1 LVWACIWIVL
11 LGASGLAFAAD
22 EPANVAGTWNITV
35 SGEAGSANQ
44 TIVLKQDGNKIT
56 GTFRGPRQS
65 GTLEGS
71 VLGNKISF
79 HVNARIPLDYK
90 GTVDGDKMN
99 GTLTTHGK
107 SGDWIATREKLDHVE
122 SVSNPWPFQG
132 GRDELT
138 SRKR

>member
-1 LVWACIWIVL
+1 MRIEREGKGMRTNSARFVWACVWIAL
-11 LGASGLAFAAD
+11 LAASGLSFAAD
-22 EPANVAGTWNITV
+22 EPANVAGTWNISV
-35 SGEAGSANQ
+35 SGEAGSASQ

-65 GTLEGS
+65 GTLEGA

-90 GTVDGDKMN
+90 GTVDGDNMN

-107 SGDWIATREKLDHVE
+107 SGAWAATREK
-122 SVSNPWPFQG
+122 
-132 GRDELT
+132 
-138 SRKR
+138 

>member
-1 LVWACIWIVL
+1 MRTNSARFVCACVWIVL
-11 LGASGLAFAAD
+11 LAAFGLAFAPD

-44 TIVLKQDGNKIT
+44 TIVLKEDGNKIT

-65 GTLEGS
+65 GTLEGA

-79 HVNARIPLDYK
+79 HVNTRIPLDYK
-90 GTVDGDKMN
+90 GTVDGDTMN
-99 GTLTTHGK
+99 GTFTRHGK
-107 SGDWIATREKLDHVE
+107 SGDWTATR
-122 SVSNPWPFQG
+122 SQ
-132 GRDELT
+132 RDELT

>member
-1 LVWACIWIVL
+1 MRTNSARFVWACMGIFL
-11 LGASGLAFAAD
+11 LAAFGLAFAPD

-65 GTLEGS
+65 GTLEGA

-79 HVNARIPLDYK
+79 HVNTRIPLDYK
-90 GTVDGDKMN
+90 GTVDGDTMS

-107 SGDWIATREKLDHVE
+107 SGEWTATRENIRTL
-122 SVSNPWPFQG
+122 
-132 GRDELT
+132 RA
-138 SRKR
+138 

>member
-1 LVWACIWIVL
+1 MRIEREGNGMRTNSARFVWACVWIVL
-11 LGASGLAFAAD
+11 LAASGLSFAAD
-22 EPANVAGTWNITV
+22 EPANVAGTWSITV

-65 GTLEGS
+65 GTLEGA

-79 HVNARIPLDYK
+79 HVNTRIPLDYK
-90 GTVDGDKMN
+90 GTVDGDTMN

-107 SGDWIATREKLDHVE
+107 SGDWTATREK
-122 SVSNPWPFQG
+122 
-132 GRDELT
+132 
-138 SRKR
+138 

>member
-1 LVWACIWIVL
+1 MRIEREGNGMRMNSARFVWACVWIVL
-11 LGASGLAFAAD
+11 LAASGLSFAPD
-22 EPANVAGTWNITV
+22 EPANVAGTWSITV

-56 GTFRGPRQS
+56 GTFSGPRQS
-65 GTLEGS
+65 GTLEGA

-90 GTVDGDKMN
+90 GTVAGDNMN

-107 SGDWIATREKLDHVE
+107 SGAWTATRK
-122 SVSNPWPFQG
+122 
-132 GRDELT
+132 
-138 SRKR
+138 K